1 MYVTGK
7 TFQQYSTCRKYS
19 LGWELLLK
27 SFFPLIR
34 GTCNTI
40 DNVYLANRGHAY
52 NSSKLIKPHVQF
64 DGMGDRRTLAT
75 ALATTSKAHTLTE
88 TCERIQ
94 AGIHK
99 WRENASKNAEMI
111 IHVSF
116 SHSQPWTFIG
126 TESMSV
132 VGDKLWTRTNART
145 PHTHTNTHTHTHTHT
160 HKHHTHCIW
169 LRT

>member
-1 MYVTGK
+1 MQK
-7 TFQQYSTCRKYS
+7 IQ
-19 LGWELLLK
+19 LGLGAPAK
-27 SFFPLIR
+27 ISSFFPLIR

-64 DGMGDRRTLAT
+64 DGMGGRQTLAT

-88 TCERIQ
+88 TCERMQ

-111 IHVSF
+111 IYVSF

-132 VGDKLWTRTNART
+132 VGDKLWTRT
-145 PHTHTNTHTHTHTHT
+145 THAHHTHT
-160 HKHHTHCIW
+160 HKHTYTHTH
-169 LRT
+169 TKTHTHTH